1 VIELRGVSKEYAS
14 SRGKIRI
21 LSDVDFRCERGARVA
36 LLGSNGSGKSTLLR
50 IIAGV
55 THQSSGTVIRE
66 MTTSWP
72 LAFGGAF
79 HGALTGRDNV
89 RFICRIYDVPFN
101 AALATVSEFSEL
113 GGFLDQPVN
122 TYSSGMR
129 ARFSFGLSL
138 AIDFD
143 CMLIDEIVSVGDAR
157 FGKKCEDAL
166 FSRRAERSMVIVSHD
181 VQYLATHCT
190 SAYVVHRGKASF
202 FSDMNEAIAFHHA
215 TLFAQ

>member
-1 VIELRGVSKEYAS
+1 VIELCGVSKDYAS
-14 SRGKIRI
+14 HRGTIRI
-21 LSDVDFRCERGARVA
+21 LSDVNFRCERGARVA

-50 IIAGV
+50 ILAGV
-55 THQSSGTVIRE
+55 TQPSAGRVIRK

-89 RFICRIYDVPFN
+89 RFICRVYDVPF
-101 AALATVSEFSEL
+101 ASALAVVSEFSEL

-129 ARFSFGLSL
+129 ARFAFGLSL
-138 AIDFD
+138 AIDFE

-157 FGKKCEDAL
+157 FADKCEYAL
-166 FSRRAERSMVIVSHD
+166 FSQRTDRAMVIVSHD

-190 SAYVVHRGKASF
+190 SAYVVHRGKATF
-202 FSDMNEAIAFHHA
+202 FSDMNEAFAHHRA
-215 TLFAQ
+215 TLFA